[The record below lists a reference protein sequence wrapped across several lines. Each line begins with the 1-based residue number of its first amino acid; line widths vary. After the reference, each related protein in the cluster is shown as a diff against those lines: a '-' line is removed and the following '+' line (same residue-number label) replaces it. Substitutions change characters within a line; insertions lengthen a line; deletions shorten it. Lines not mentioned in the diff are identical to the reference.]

1 MFLLLLKYN
10 MSWKVDFYKFLIDR
24 ILMKMGITYTF
35 PISVLRGARAIS
47 ESRF

>member
-10 MSWKVDFYKFLIDR
+10 MSFWIDFDKFMIDR

-35 PISVLRGARAIS
+35 PIRVLRGARAIS